1 MRSKIL
7 LSIAA
12 AVACIAAMPASRAA
26 VFTASS
32 PDGKLVLG
40 VETGERT
47 TWTLTREGRTVLAAS
62 ELSLTLDDGTVW
74 GRNVKK
80 AKARTTR
87 TDTSF
92 DTPFYRRSKV
102 RDNYTLLTLEC
113 KGYSVEFRV
122 YDDAAAYRFVGNTK
136 GTIKVKNEQVEYN
149 FDKDYRA
156 FVPYIGPTKG
166 ERYATNFETYYTEQ
180 QLSQMSEGKLSSIPL
195 IVDLEGGMKATLL
208 DVGYANYPSMFVKKN
223 PDKQNSIISEFAG
236 VPKGIV
242 MEINQP
248 TNLKTTKNLERLGY
262 ITETQGT
269 AAMPWRVVVVTDND
283 TQLAEC
289 DITMKLSEPCRI
301 DDTSWIKPG
310 KAAWEWL
317 HAHNIAGVDFKSGI
331 NTDTYKYYID
341 FASQFGVAYL
351 IIDDGWKGKDIFEV
365 KPSLN
370 LPALV
375 DYGKA
380 KGVGLILWVDWDEIL
395 PVADKAFKHYSDL
408 GVKGFKIDHIDNDDQ
423 PVVASLR
430 ELAKA
435 AAEHKMIIN
444 YHGTKPMGLHRPYP
458 NVMTYEGVKGLE
470 QCKWLKTANGQPSVD
485 FPRYDVTVPF
495 GRMLVGPLDYTP
507 GLMRNATRA
516 GFRPVN
522 DAPMSIGTRAHHMAV
537 YTLFDSPLQ
546 IMGDAPQNYYKER
559 ECTEYI
565 AAVPC
570 VFDESRTLAAK
581 VGEYILG
588 ARRKGDV
595 WHAAAMTDWTA
606 RTLDVPLSFLG
617 EGKYRATV
625 FSDGVNADRNAE
637 DYRKTVLTV
646 TKNDVLKAV
655 MQPGGGWNARF
666 EKL

>member
-1 MRSKIL
+1 MKHRTL
-7 LSIAA
+7 LVIAA
-12 AVACIAAMPASRAA
+12 IVACATMLPAAAA
-26 VFTASS
+26 KKFTAKS
-32 PDGKLVLG
+32 PDGRLV
-40 VETGERT
+40 VDIETGERT
-47 TWTLTREGRTVLAAS
+47 TWAITHGGRTVLAAS

-80 AKARTTR
+80 AKGRTTR

-102 RDNYTLLTLEC
+102 RDNYTLLTLDC

-223 PDKQNSIISEFAG
+223 PDRQNSIISEFAG

-262 ITETQGT
+262 IAETQGT
-269 AAMPWRVVVVTDND
+269 AAMPWRVVVVTGND

-341 FASQFGVAYL
+341 FAADYGLEYI
-351 IIDDGWKGKDIFEV
+351 IIDDGWCGSDLFKVNDNIDLEAIVAHGKEKNV
-365 KPSLN
+365 
-370 LPALV
+370 
-375 DYGKA
+375 
-380 KGVGLILWVDWDEIL
+380 GVILWARWEFLL
-395 PVADKAFKHYSDL
+395 PVTEQAFKHYSDM
-408 GVKGFKIDHIDNDDQ
+408 GIKGFKIDFMDNDDQ
-423 PVVASLR
+423 LMMASLR
-430 ELAKA
+430 DIAALAAKYKLVVDYHGAKA
-435 AAEHKMIIN
+435 MS
-444 YHGTKPMGLHRPYP
+444 LHRPYP
-458 NVMTYEGVKGLE
+458 NILGFEGVMGLE
-470 QCKWLKTANGQPSVD
+470 NCKWMPNISENKKND
-485 FPRYDVTVPF
+485 FPRYDVIIPF
-495 GRMLVGPLDYTP
+495 ARMLIGPMDYTP
-507 GLMRNATRA
+507 GLFRNATK
-516 GFRPVN
+516 GQYRPIYDLPMSQGTRVHQLAIYSIY
-522 DAPMSIGTRAHHMAV
+522 DAP
-537 YTLFDSPLQ
+537 LQ
-546 IMGDAPQNYYKER
+546 MFGDTPSEYYKEH
-559 ECTEYI
+559 ECTEFL
-565 AAVPC
+565 AAIPA
-570 VFDESRTLAAK
+570 VFDESVVTSAK
-581 VGEYILG
+581 VGEYIVS
-588 ARRKGDV
+588 AKRKGNTWFAGALTNWD
-595 WHAAAMTDWTA
+595 A
-606 RTLDVPLSFLG
+606 RTVDVPLTFLG
-617 EGKYRATV
+617 EGTYKAII

-637 DYRKTVLTV
+637 DYKVTTQTV

-655 MQPGGGWNARF
+655 MQPGGGWAARF
-666 EKL
+666 EKQ

>member
-1 MRSKIL
+1 MFRKTMR
-7 LSIAA
+7 IA
-12 AVACIAAMPASRAA
+12 
-26 VFTASS
+26 
-32 PDGKLVLG
+32 
-40 VETGERT
+40 
-47 TWTLTREGRTVLAAS
+47 LAAIIPAMCLATVQAKDFTVKS
-62 ELSLTLDDGTVW
+62 PEGKVTLNVSAGDKLTWQVNLGEKQIIAPSDISLTLYDGTVW
-74 GRNVKK
+74 GTGVKK
-80 AKARTTR
+80 AKGKVTNV
-87 TDTSF
+87 DTSF
-92 DTPFYRRSKV
+92 DTPFYRRAKV
-102 RDNYTLLTLEC
+102 VDRYTLLTLKC

-149 FDKDYRA
+149 FDKDYKA

-195 IVDLEGGMKATLL
+195 IVDLEGGTKATLL

-223 PDKQNSIISEFAG
+223 PDRQNSIISEFAG

-262 ITETQGT
+262 IAETQGT
-269 AAMPWRVVVVTDND
+269 AAMPWRVVVVTGND

-395 PVADKAFKHYSDL
+395 PVADKAFKHYSDF

-430 ELAKA
+430 ELAKT
-435 AAEHKMIIN
+435 AAENKMII
-444 YHGTKPMGLHRPYP
+444 H
-458 NVMTYEGVKGLE
+458 
-470 QCKWLKTANGQPSVD
+470 
-485 FPRYDVTVPF
+485 
-495 GRMLVGPLDYTP
+495 
-507 GLMRNATRA
+507 
-516 GFRPVN
+516 
-522 DAPMSIGTRAHHMAV
+522 
-537 YTLFDSPLQ
+537 
-546 IMGDAPQNYYKER
+546 
-559 ECTEYI
+559 
-565 AAVPC
+565 
-570 VFDESRTLAAK
+570 
-581 VGEYILG
+581 
-588 ARRKGDV
+588 
-595 WHAAAMTDWTA
+595 
-606 RTLDVPLSFLG
+606 LSLIHI
-617 EGKYRATV
+617 
-625 FSDGVNADRNAE
+625 
-637 DYRKTVLTV
+637 
-646 TKNDVLKAV
+646 
-655 MQPGGGWNARF
+655 
-666 EKL
+666 

>member
-1 MRSKIL
+1 MKHRTL
-7 LSIAA
+7 LVIAA
-12 AVACIAAMPASRAA
+12 IVACATMLPAAAA
-26 VFTASS
+26 KKFTAKS
-32 PDGKLVLG
+32 PDGKLV
-40 VETGERT
+40 VDIETGERT

-102 RDNYTLLTLEC
+102 RDNYTLLTLDC

-149 FDKDYRA
+149 FDKDYKA

-242 MEINQP
+242 MEINRP

-262 ITETQGT
+262 IAETQGT

-380 KGVGLILWVDWDEIL
+380 KGVGLILWVDWD
-395 PVADKAFKHYSDL
+395 
-408 GVKGFKIDHIDNDDQ
+408 
-423 PVVASLR
+423 
-430 ELAKA
+430 
-435 AAEHKMIIN
+435 
-444 YHGTKPMGLHRPYP
+444 
-458 NVMTYEGVKGLE
+458 
-470 QCKWLKTANGQPSVD
+470 
-485 FPRYDVTVPF
+485 
-495 GRMLVGPLDYTP
+495 
-507 GLMRNATRA
+507 
-516 GFRPVN
+516 
-522 DAPMSIGTRAHHMAV
+522 
-537 YTLFDSPLQ
+537 
-546 IMGDAPQNYYKER
+546 
-559 ECTEYI
+559 
-565 AAVPC
+565 
-570 VFDESRTLAAK
+570 
-581 VGEYILG
+581 
-588 ARRKGDV
+588 
-595 WHAAAMTDWTA
+595 
-606 RTLDVPLSFLG
+606 
-617 EGKYRATV
+617 
-625 FSDGVNADRNAE
+625 
-637 DYRKTVLTV
+637 
-646 TKNDVLKAV
+646 
-655 MQPGGGWNARF
+655 
-666 EKL
+666 

>member
-1 MRSKIL
+1 MR
-7 LSIAA
+7 IA
-12 AVACIAAMPASRAA
+12 
-26 VFTASS
+26 
-32 PDGKLVLG
+32 
-40 VETGERT
+40 
-47 TWTLTREGRTVLAAS
+47 LAAIIPAMCLATVQAKDFTVKS
-62 ELSLTLDDGTVW
+62 PEGKVTLNVSAGDKLTWQVNLGEKQIIAPSDISLTLYDGTVW
-74 GRNVKK
+74 GTGVKK
-80 AKARTTR
+80 AKGKITNV
-87 TDTSF
+87 DTSF
-92 DTPFYRRSKV
+92 DTPFYRRAKV
-102 RDNYTLLTLEC
+102 VDRYTLLTLKC

-122 YDDAAAYRFVGNTK
+122 YDDAAAYRFVGQTK
-136 GTIKVKNEQVEYN
+136 GNIKIKDEYAEYN
-149 FDKDYRA
+149 FTGDHKV
-156 FVPYIGPTKG
+156 FVPYVHNLNRGD
-166 ERYATNFETYYTEQ
+166 RYSYSYESLYDEQ
-180 QLSQMSEGKLSSIPL
+180 NISQMFADSLSTIPV
-195 IVDLEGGMKATLL
+195 IVDLGGNVKATIL
-208 DVGYANYPSMFVKKN
+208 DAGCEDYPGMFVKKN
-223 PDKQNSIISEFAG
+223 PAKANSICSSFAG
-236 VPKGIV
+236 VPQGV
-242 MEINQP
+242 
-248 TNLKTTKNLERLGY
+248 NLTPGKPATFKTQSYKRGDY
-262 ITETQGT
+262 IAETSGSRT
-269 AAMPWRVVVVTDND
+269 MPWRAIVVTDND
-283 TQLAEC
+283 AQLADC
-289 DITMKLSEPCRI
+289 DIAQKLAAPCRL
-301 DDTSWIKPG
+301 DDISWIKPG
-310 KAAWEWL
+310 RVAWDWMSAL
-317 HAHNIAGVDFKSGI
+317 NVTGVDFKSGM

-507 GLMRNATRA
+507 GLMRNATRT
-516 GFRPVN
+516 GFRPIN

-595 WHAAAMTDWTA
+595 WHAAAMTNWTA